1 MELNEITLPKTDV
14 PNPHVQLCRGMFVS
28 TKMVTVWQMGSGR
41 GTVGKAVISAT
52 RGPRF
57 DSSHRELRLAIVTKM
72 ATAFSRVIKL
82 GIFLVN

>member
-14 PNPHVQLCRGMFVS
+14 TNLHVQLCQG
-28 TKMVTVWQMGSGR
+28 MVTVWQMGSGR

-52 RGPRF
+52 TGPRF